1 MTKLAF
7 KPLSYL
13 TVIALGLAI
22 SMPALATNGYLAH
35 GYGIKSKGMAGT
47 GVALPQDALIGATNP
62 AGIAFVG
69 DRLDLGVS
77 IFSPRRSYDVT
88 GAPSAPPAAVLA
100 PGKVNSDREYFIIPE
115 FGVTWQLDDH
125 KAVGITVTG
134 NGGMNT
140 RYASSENTFGG
151 GKAGIDLAQL
161 FIAPTFSY
169 RFNND
174 AAIGVSAILA
184 YQGFEAKGLSQ
195 FAGLSNSPSD
205 LTDNGHD
212 SSFGAGINVG
222 FILPVGSQ
230 VTLGGGYRSRIY
242 MTEFDDYKGLF
253 AEQGDFDIP
262 ASATIGLAWKTTE
275 SLTVLLDV
283 QKTWYSQV
291 DAIGNSMMPAM
302 GTCMTRVTATSPAC
316 LGGNNGIG
324 FGWED
329 MTTVKF
335 GVQYQAS
342 NDWTWRAGY
351 SHGDQPIPDSEV
363 FFNILAPGVMEEHFT
378 VGFTKKYDGG
388 RQEINFA
395 AMYAPEHSVKGAI
408 SLTQTVELEM
418 KQYQLEL
425 GWSLLF

>member
-1 MTKLAF
+1 VTKSLFKSLALFSALAF
-7 KPLSYL
+7 SS
-13 TVIALGLAI
+13 TAF
-22 SMPALATNGYLAH
+22 ATNGYLAH
-35 GYGIKSKGMAGT
+35 GYGIKSKGMAGA
-47 GVALPQDALIGATNP
+47 GIALPQDTLIGATNP

-69 DRLDLGVS
+69 NRLDLGVS
-77 IFSPRRSYDVT
+77 VFSPRRSYEVT
-88 GAPSAPPAAVLA
+88 GIPSAPPSPALA
-100 PGKVNSDREYFIIPE
+100 PGKVDSDREYFIIPE
-115 FGVTWQLDDH
+115 FGMTWQLDDH

-140 RYASSENTFGG
+140 KYASSENTFGG

-169 RFNND
+169 HFDND

-212 SSFGAGINVG
+212 SSYGAGINLG
-222 FILPVGSQ
+222 FILPVGTQ
-230 VTLGGGYRSRIY
+230 ITLGGGYRSRIY
-242 MTEFDDYKGLF
+242 MSEFDNYKGLF
-253 AEQGDFDIP
+253 AEKGGFDIP

-275 SLTVLLDV
+275 NLTVLLDL

-291 DAIGNSMMPAM
+291 DAIGNSQSPAM
-302 GTCMTRVTATSPAC
+302 GTCGAAKFGGAATHPSC

-324 FGWED
+324 FGWDD
-329 MTTVKF
+329 MTTIKF
-335 GVQYQAS
+335 GIQYQAS

-351 SHGDQPIPDSEV
+351 SHGNQPIPDSEV

-395 AMYAPEHSVKGAI
+395 AIYAPEHSVKGAI
-408 SLTQTVELEM
+408 SPTQTVELEM